1 MWGSDGV
8 VKMLNYFCG
17 TVECLVIFRKVLWV
31 QPHII
36 IGYDLQFVRM
46 QAFPFKYALWTTW
59 DYLAY
64 FTGSCHG
71 MFNSRHCAARL
82 KTLGAS
88 T

>member
-46 QAFPFKYALWTTW
+46 QAFPFKYALWTTVVCG
-59 DYLAY
+59 
-64 FTGSCHG
+64 T
-71 MFNSRHCAARL
+71 
-82 KTLGAS
+82 TLQGVAMVCS
-88 T
+88 TVGIVLLD